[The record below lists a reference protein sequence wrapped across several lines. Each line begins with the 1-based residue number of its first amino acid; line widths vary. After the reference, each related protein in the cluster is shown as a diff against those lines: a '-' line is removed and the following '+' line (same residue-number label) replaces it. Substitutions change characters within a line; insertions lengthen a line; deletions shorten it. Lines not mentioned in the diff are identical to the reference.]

1 MSLKKSYYN
10 SFFGIISMIVVGL
23 ITFIKIS
30 VIINTMGQEYN
41 GLNNLYTQIFSF
53 LMIGEAG
60 IGLATT
66 SILYE
71 HIDNK
76 DIREIN
82 KIISGSRK
90 VLSNILG
97 VIFIIAVV
105 MSFFIQFLIK
115 DNTLNN
121 SFISLTFIL
130 FSSKLLFC
138 QYFQP
143 LKGYVAANQDE
154 YLLKIY
160 QILSGVIIGVGEIL
174 VLYLR
179 KNYIEMLF
187 WGMISSIVLE
197 ILNYHYLKLR
207 YKNISFFFKEKNY
220 EAKKYMKELVKVNI
234 VGTIAK
240 SIDPLIISKLLGLII
255 TSLYSNYSYIQNFLL
270 TLVGTALGG
279 FTHYFGNIFVK
290 KDIKRKEKFDKYILI
305 TNFLAT
311 FFMLMF
317 NFMIQDFILLWIN
330 STSKLDMSTGL
341 LFSLLIYI
349 YIIMKPINT
358 LVTTNKLFK
367 LISKSALYEVAINL
381 IISLILIQKIG
392 LNGVLIGSIL
402 SFLLTSFWYFP
413 INTYKKI
420 LECSSFDYFY
430 KQFKSILIL
439 AISFTLM
446 NKVQQNY
453 LQELISWK
461 QFIYKGIINSLC
473 CGILNLLLY
482 TIFFKEI
489 RQFFRIKIK

>member
-10 SFFGIISMIVVGL
+10 SFFGIISMVIVGL

-97 VIFIIAVV
+97 VIFIITVV
-105 MSFFIQFLIK
+105 VSFFIRFLIK

-187 WGMISSIVLE
+187 WGMVSSIVLE
-197 ILNYHYLKLR
+197 ILNYRYLKLR

-220 EAKKYMKELVKVNI
+220 EAKKYMKE
-234 VGTIAK
+234 
-240 SIDPLIISKLLGLII
+240 
-255 TSLYSNYSYIQNFLL
+255 
-270 TLVGTALGG
+270 
-279 FTHYFGNIFVK
+279 
-290 KDIKRKEKFDKYILI
+290 
-305 TNFLAT
+305 
-311 FFMLMF
+311 
-317 NFMIQDFILLWIN
+317 
-330 STSKLDMSTGL
+330 
-341 LFSLLIYI
+341 
-349 YIIMKPINT
+349 
-358 LVTTNKLFK
+358 
-367 LISKSALYEVAINL
+367 
-381 IISLILIQKIG
+381 
-392 LNGVLIGSIL
+392 
-402 SFLLTSFWYFP
+402 
-413 INTYKKI
+413 
-420 LECSSFDYFY
+420 
-430 KQFKSILIL
+430 
-439 AISFTLM
+439 
-446 NKVQQNY
+446 
-453 LQELISWK
+453 
-461 QFIYKGIINSLC
+461 
-473 CGILNLLLY
+473 
-482 TIFFKEI
+482 
-489 RQFFRIKIK
+489 